1 MIQLRK
7 IITLLFIL
15 LIILPAYMPDA
26 VSQEISRLKT
36 DKIVGSQ
43 RVLEGNTV
51 EITIKLTGEGSIAK
65 SEVDVVLILDRSGSM
80 GGSKITDAQQ
90 AAKGFLE
97 FTNEL
102 DRVGFISY
110 SKDIKI
116 RSDLLFMNSTNKDIL
131 RAEIDSYKIKAEGT
145 TNIYDAIDTANG
157 LLLKSP
163 REEYVLL
170 VEILLTDG
178 RHNYPAKPEGAFES
192 LANYAKDNDIAI
204 YTVGLGSDVN
214 PDRLQ
219 MIANITGGKYYFAPT
234 SNELEGIFADIAK
247 SLAIAGTEIVVS
259 ETIPYYLSYNNDSS
273 IIPDEID
280 ENSDTILKWDVGTL
294 WIEDEW
300 NVTYTAQA
308 DRAVDLSNQVSHT
321 QIKYVTAEGNP
332 VTINLEPGFVFHDIA
347 VTHLEAEPERVNQG
361 DLCQITTTV
370 QSKGIVTDTFNVEM
384 RLDGVLLSTQTLT
397 LEPEQSKDVS
407 LTWNTSDTQKG
418 KYQILVTADPNEII
432 WEQNRSDNTA
442 KINVEITTAGLS
454 FIFLTLFFFLFL
466 ILASSVV
473 AGTYY
478 SKRTQKSIISPTIT
492 ACPRC
497 GSSLIYDSRIRRW
510 YCARC
515 RRTL

>member
-1 MIQLRK
+1 MRK

-15 LIILPAYMPDA
+15 LIMLPVYIPNA
-26 VSQEISRLKT
+26 VTQEISRLRT
-36 DKIVGSQ
+36 DKIVAPQ

-51 EITIKLTGEGSIAK
+51 EVTIKLTGEGSIAK

-80 GGSKITDAQQ
+80 GGSKIADAQQ
-90 AAKGFLE
+90 AAKGFLD

-102 DRVGFISY
+102 DRVSFISY
-110 SKDIKI
+110 SKDIQI
-116 RSDLLFMNSTNKDIL
+116 RSDLLFMNSTNKGIL

-145 TNIYDAIDTANG
+145 TNIYDAIDTANE

-163 REEYVLL
+163 RENVLL

-214 PDRLQ
+214 PDRLE
-219 MIANITGGKYYFAPT
+219 MIANVTSGKYYFAPT
-234 SNELEGIFADIAK
+234 SGELEGIFAEIAK

-273 IIPDEID
+273 IIPDETD

-332 VTINLEPGFVFHDIA
+332 VTINLVLGLVFHDIA
-347 VTHLEAEPERVNQG
+347 VTRLTAEPARVNQG
-361 DLCQITTTV
+361 DLCQITATV
-370 QSKGIVTDTFNVEM
+370 ESKGIVTDTFNVEM
-384 RLDGVLLSTQTLT
+384 RLDDALLSSQTLT
-397 LEPEQSKDVS
+397 LEPEQSNDVS
-407 LTWNTSDTQKG
+407 LAWNTSDTPKG
-418 KYQILVTADPNEII
+418 KYQIAVTADPNEII
-432 WEQNRSDNTA
+432 WEQDRSDNTA
-442 KINVEITTAGLS
+442 ETNVEISTAGLS
-454 FIFLTLFFFLFL
+454 FIFLTLFFLLFL

-478 SKRTQKSIISPTIT
+478 SKRAQKSIISPAIT
-492 ACPRC
+492 TCPRC
-497 GSSLIYDSRIRRW
+497 GSSLIYNSRIRRW